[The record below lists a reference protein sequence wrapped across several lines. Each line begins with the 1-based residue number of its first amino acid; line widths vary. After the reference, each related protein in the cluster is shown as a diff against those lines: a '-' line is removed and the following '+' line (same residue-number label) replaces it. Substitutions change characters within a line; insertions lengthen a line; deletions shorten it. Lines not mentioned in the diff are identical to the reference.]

1 MVPLQMTIRQPVKGA
16 AAFSK
21 TIAVL
26 QLVSD
31 SERPP
36 TSIELVKKTGIPRP
50 TMRRILKA
58 LIAEDMLQLHQD
70 KTYVLGARNIEFARK
85 AIDQNCLL
93 QAIDTD
99 LDWLSERADSE
110 VYLGIP
116 CGHEFIFIA
125 GEDNIVQVGK
135 NGPYHACA
143 IAKSYLA
150 NIPEDQREQ
159 IVESIGMPSLTQ
171 YTPQNPDE
179 LRLELN
185 QALQA
190 GYAVSDQQLM
200 YGFKGF
206 GACISDAGQTPC
218 GGIGFLKPI
227 DQLDANRE
235 SNLVG
240 VLLQCRDRIHQNL
253 RQAGYNRPQRSI

>member
-1 MVPLQMTIRQPVKGA
+1 MTVRQPVKGA

-31 SERPP
+31 SQRPP
-36 TSIELVKKTGIPRP
+36 TSVELVKKTGIPRP

-58 LIAEDMLQLHQD
+58 LIAEDMVQLRQD
-70 KTYVLGARNIEFARK
+70 KTYVLGVRNIEFARK
-85 AIDQNCLL
+85 AIDQNGLL

-99 LDWLSERADSE
+99 LAWLSQRTGCE

-116 CGHEFIFIA
+116 CGDEFIFIA
-125 GEDNIVQVGK
+125 GEDSMVQVGK

-159 IVESIGMPSLTQ
+159 IVESLGMPSLTQ
-171 YTPQNPDE
+171 YTPQTPDE

-185 QALQA
+185 RVLQA
-190 GYAVSDQQLM
+190 GYAVSDQQLVH
-200 YGFKGF
+200 GLKGF
-206 GACISDAGQTPC
+206 GACISDAGQAPC
-218 GGIGFLKPI
+218 GGIGFVKPV
-227 DQLDANRE
+227 DQLDAAQE
-235 SNLVG
+235 SRLVSI
-240 VLLQCRDRIHQNL
+240 LLQCRDRIHQNL
-253 RQAGYNRPQRSI
+253 KEAGYNRPQRSI